1 MAQSPLYGGGRRYD
15 YRDRLASSLLA
26 EGSSGAPIQSGWQGA
41 ARLAQ
46 ALMGG
51 YLANK
56 GEEDRQDE
64 QRQYTQGLASAFA
77 PEQVLQPGAG
87 GAGPRPDAQMVT
99 RQPDPSTIA
108 QRLFATNNP
117 QLAGMAANMQMQEAA
132 ARQARE
138 QAANQPFNLRPGER
152 RMAPD
157 GRVLAENPVAAKPEN
172 RFMNVAGVG
181 LVDTSGE
188 TPRVALPAQREQS
201 PYQVVTTAEGIFAI
215 DPRNPSGPRV
225 RLGDKP
231 DRNEGEGRDF
241 SQEKNI
247 RTEYTNAS
255 KPFEDLRQHWTR
267 LNAAH
272 SQKDGPG
279 DIAMVYSFMKML
291 DPTSVVREG
300 EFATAQNAGGVP
312 DQIMQ
317 MYNRV
322 LQGERLPDPV
332 RDGFLQQGA
341 RQFDGLARNQLEIE
355 NRFKGLASQYGL
367 NPDRVV
373 PDVFGSVARPDPSKP
388 FAWGG
393 AQTPT
398 RTADQG
404 APPQTAPA
412 LPPQQA
418 PAARPAPGASGPRGA
433 APRQQQA
440 APTAPDRAQVE
451 SILRQYGL

>member
-1 MAQSPLYGGGRRYD
+1 MANSPLYGASGRRGD
-15 YRDRLASSLLA
+15 YRDRLAAQLLA

-56 GEEDRQDE
+56 GEE
-64 QRQYTQGLASAFA
+64 QRQGDERRYTEGLQAAFA
-77 PEQVLQPGAG
+77 PQFQPSP
-87 GAGPRPDAQMVT
+87 AGPGPRNDATMAPPSMQQSAQALIGSGDPRLAPMGAQM
-99 RQPDPSTIA
+99 
-108 QRLFATNNP
+108 
-117 QLAGMAANMQMQEAA
+117 MMQEAA
-132 ARQARE
+132 QRQARE
-138 QAANQPFNLRPGER
+138 EAARQPFNLRPGEVR
-152 RMAPD
+152 STPD
-157 GRVLAENPVAAKPEN
+157 GRVIASNPVTAKPEN

-181 LVDTSGE
+181 LVDTSGD
-188 TPRVALPAQREQS
+188 TPRVALPTQREQT
-201 PYQVVTTAEGIFAI
+201 PYQMVTTADGIFAI

-272 SQKDGPG
+272 NQKDGPG

-312 DQIMQ
+312 DQILQ
-317 MYNRV
+317 MYNRAI
-322 LQGERLPDPV
+322 QGERLPDAV

-341 RQFDGLARNQLEIE
+341 RQFDGLARNQIEIE

-373 PDVFGSVARPDPSKP
+373 PDVFGSVARPDPSRP
-388 FAWGG
+388 FSWGG
-393 AQTPT
+393 APTPT

-404 APPQTAPA
+404 APQQTAPT

-433 APRQQQA
+433 APRQPQN

-451 SILRQYGL
+451 SILRQYGF